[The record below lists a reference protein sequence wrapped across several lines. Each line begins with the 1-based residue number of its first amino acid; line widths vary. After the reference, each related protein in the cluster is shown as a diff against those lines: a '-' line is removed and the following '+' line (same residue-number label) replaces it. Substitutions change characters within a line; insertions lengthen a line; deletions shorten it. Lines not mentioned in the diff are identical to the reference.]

1 MFISLIKSK
10 PKFWCKHC
18 KVFVR
23 DTKLEKTN
31 HEATPRHQ
39 GNLKRFL
46 RDLHRGHEKDEKD
59 KERAKSEVA
68 RLNGLVTGGGAAS
81 SSSSR
86 FRRGPTPSA
95 PKPQASAAQRKQ
107 QLAQLAELG
116 VSIPDD
122 FRPDMA
128 LAGEWQVTSQRVLE
142 PDGETKVEAKAMGVK
157 RERGEEDEDPE
168 AAEIKKRR
176 WGSKFRTHP
185 AEEDDTDLD
194 ALLNQVI
201 SNGHPPTVKV
211 EMKSEGSNPAEVK
224 REGDIKSTPVNAT
237 LAENETD
244 VPHVSERVK
253 EEPQEMSKIPG
264 EIPYSDGVAKQEE
277 TEQIA
282 TGIVFKK
289 RKAKNIR
296 QK

>member
-1 MFISLIKSK
+1 LYLLTRVQ

-18 KVFVR
+18 KIFVR

-59 KERAKSEVA
+59 KDRAKSEVA

-81 SSSSR
+81 SSSSSG
-86 FRRGPTPSA
+86 FGRGPTPSG

-116 VSIPDD
+116 VSIPDE

-128 LAGEWQVTSQRVLE
+128 MAGEWEVTSQRIIV
-142 PDGETKVEAKAMGVK
+142 PDGETKAEAKAMGVK
-157 RERGEEDEDPE
+157 RERGEEDDDPE
-168 AAEIKKRR
+168 AAEMKKRR

-185 AEEDDTDLD
+185 TEEDGTDLD
-194 ALLNQVI
+194 ELLSQVTGSI
-201 SNGHPPTVKV
+201 RQPNAKIEV
-211 EMKSEGSNPAEVK
+211 KSEEVK
-224 REGDIKSTPVNAT
+224 LEDNVESIPEKSALESGEAKILDAV
-237 LAENETD
+237 EQ
-244 VPHVSERVK
+244 VK
-253 EEPQEMSKIPG
+253 LEPQEASKIPA
-264 EIPYSDGVAKQEE
+264 EIPYPDSISKQED
-277 TEQIA
+277 TEQVA
-282 TGIVFKK
+282 NGIVFKK

-296 QK
+296 QR